1 MLASLDRCIIYLTKD
16 GLGSG
21 EKTEILVEDMCLS
34 FGTNFCIIGMNE
46 SKLVK

>member
-1 MLASLDRCIIYLTKD
+1 MLANLGRCIIYLRKD

-21 EKTEILVEDMCLS
+21 ENTEIIVEVMCLS